1 MFLGSFIPGAQFIS
15 FTKVNPG
22 HRQYCGCD
30 AHEYGARWIP
40 LAPWQEVGSGLT
52 QQSYQRPDKSESHEA
67 YENQMLSVVFDD
79 FFWACHNLNTQKKN
93 NIWRC
98 PKHQWPCCTWE
109 CIRFSIATLDSLQV
123 CTCTILYVQF
133 TPWKINGWNLKITCL
148 KREIIFQTSIFGFDV
163 NFQGCIR

>member
-79 FFWACHNLNTQKKN
+79 FFWACHNLNIFKYTKKQHL
-93 NIWRC
+93 
-98 PKHQWPCCTWE
+98 KMSE
-109 CIRFSIATLDSLQV
+109 ASVTL
-123 CTCTILYVQF
+123 LYLGMYQ
-133 TPWKINGWNLKITCL
+133 
-148 KREIIFQTSIFGFDV
+148 IFHCNVGLPAGVYVYNPVRTV
-163 NFQGCIR
+163 YTLEN